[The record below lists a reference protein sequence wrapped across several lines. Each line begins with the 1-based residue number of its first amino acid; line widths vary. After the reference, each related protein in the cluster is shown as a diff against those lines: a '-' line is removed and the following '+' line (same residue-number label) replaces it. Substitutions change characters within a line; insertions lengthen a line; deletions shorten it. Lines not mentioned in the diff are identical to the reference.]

1 MPVLTLTKGLPGC
14 GKSSWANDFVSKS
27 KSKTIIL
34 NQDDVRATMAGGH
47 WNYKFN
53 KANESYVQTV
63 QCSSAD
69 VAVSKG
75 WNIIVADTNLN
86 PKVHDKW
93 VEYAVANKY
102 TLKVQDFFEEFK
114 KGKDF
119 VHEYFA
125 INAYV
130 NHCKDWNIKR
140 STAVPE
146 AVIDK
151 MADDYYYSKIKFPV
165 LEADDGFRYI
175 IVDIDGT
182 IAHMGNKR
190 SPYDESKVYLDD
202 PDWEVMNT
210 IQCEFDMDTK
220 RTRIIVMSGRHETC
234 REMTEQWLQKHAFTY
249 HHLYM
254 RGADDNR
261 GDDIVK
267 YELYMKHVFGT
278 GKRVVKVFDDRNRV
292 VAMWRKLLGLKVMQV
307 AYGNF

>member
-1 MPVLTLTKGLPGC
+1 MPVLILTEGLPGC
-14 GKSSWANDFVSKS
+14 GKSSWATKFVQQS

-34 NQDDVRATMAGGH
+34 NQDDIRATMAGGH
-47 WNYKFN
+47 WDYKFN
-53 KANESYVQTV
+53 KSNETYVQTV

-69 VAVSKG
+69 IAVANK
-75 WNIIVADTNLN
+75 WNVVVANTNLN
-86 PKVHDKW
+86 PKVRKEW
-93 VEYAVANKY
+93 SAYAKANGY
-102 TLKVQDFFEEFK
+102 TLKVHNFFDEFK

-125 INAYV
+125 INAFV
-130 NHCKDWNIKR
+130 KQCKDWNLKR

-146 AVIDK
+146 SVIDK
-151 MADDYYYSKIKFPV
+151 MADDYYYSTIKFPV
-165 LEADDGFRYI
+165 LEASDGFRYI

-182 IAHMGNKR
+182 IAHMGDKR
-190 SPYDESKVYLDD
+190 SPYDESKVHLDD

-210 IQCEFDMDTK
+210 IQCEFEMDTK

-234 REMTEQWLQKHAFTY
+234 RAATEEWLQKHAFSY

-254 RGADDNR
+254 RAADDDR

-278 GKRVVKVFDDRNRV
+278 GKRVVKVFDDRDKV
-292 VAMWRKLLGLKVMQV
+292 VKMWRKLLGLKVFQV
-307 AYGNF
+307 AYGAF